1 VAEDVNDDVGKVH
14 EDPLRE
20 RQSLDVEGVNSRGG
34 QHVLYVVGNSPN
46 LTIGVP

>member
-1 VAEDVNDDVGKVH
+1 
-14 EDPLRE
+14 
-20 RQSLDVEGVNSRGG
+20 VNSRGG